1 MTHIKKF
8 NESIQEF
15 NLDFAISKIKEN
27 FSNDRVQEMFSEEW
41 PNWVDDEY
49 SDDLSWYMENSN
61 AEAEE
66 IVYERIIDWF
76 RKEFIENLSTKDENL
91 LLDTIKKIYKL

>member
-76 RKEFIENLSTKDENL
+76 RKKFIENLSTKDENL

>member
-1 MTHIKKF
+1 MIHIKKF

-27 FSNDRVQEMFSEEW
+27 FSNDKVQEMFSEDW

-61 AEAEE
+61 GEAEE
-66 IVYERIIDWF
+66 IVYDQIIDWF
-76 RKEFIENLSTKDENL
+76 KKDSTSEISGKDETK
-91 LLDTIKKIYKL
+91 LLDTLKKIYKL